1 MSANRIFKSVLALVV
16 ALSTECS
23 CTSDCEVPFS
33 AKASV
38 LVQRARTA
46 AQAPILPEV
55 HRTDAR
61 RRRGFG
67 AENRSGDLVSH
78 DQLEDVGIKIAK
90 EQMESVQDGIVAM
103 QTVDRDMVDRTMKE
117 MSDMQRFFMRLVA
130 SLLFGNVLVILA
142 ICLCQASSNKKAA
155 AVDGT
160 LQEPLP
166 PALAVAA
173 QLLAGSSTLRSPAAS
188 LCEDATSSDDRRSL
202 SSISE
207 SPPSG
212 PLARAPERRSSGPR
226 LGSSSPQAARAASI
240 VQQKAEMS
248 KVQKAEKETDDRFT
262 VSALER
268 RSSLRTV
275 DAFCTPGS
283 TPRLSGQSPSL

>member
-1 MSANRIFKSVLALVV
+1 MSANRIFKSVLAFVV
-16 ALSTECS
+16 ALSKECS

-103 QTVDRDMVDRTMKE
+103 QTVDIDMVDRTMKE

-142 ICLCQASSNKKAA
+142 ICVCQASSNKKAA

-188 LCEDATSSDDRRSL
+188 LCEDATCSL

>member
-1 MSANRIFKSVLALVV
+1 MSANRIFKSVLAFVV
-16 ALSTECS
+16 ALSKECS

-142 ICLCQASSNKKAA
+142 MFVPGFFKQKSCCCGWNSPGAIATCSCSRCTVIGRKQHTKVSCGQLVRRCHLFSQQYIGIASFRST
-155 AVDGT
+155 G
-160 LQEPLP
+160 Q
-166 PALAVAA
+166 
-173 QLLAGSSTLRSPAAS
+173 SSGAS
-188 LCEDATSSDDRRSL
+188 QFRTSSR
-202 SSISE
+202 
-207 SPPSG
+207 
-212 PLARAPERRSSGPR
+212 
-226 LGSSSPQAARAASI
+226 Q
-240 VQQKAEMS
+240 
-248 KVQKAEKETDDRFT
+248 
-262 VSALER
+262 
-268 RSSLRTV
+268 
-275 DAFCTPGS
+275 
-283 TPRLSGQSPSL
+283 

>member
-1 MSANRIFKSVLALVV
+1 
-16 ALSTECS
+16 
-23 CTSDCEVPFS
+23 
-33 AKASV
+33 
-38 LVQRARTA
+38 
-46 AQAPILPEV
+46 V

-188 LCEDATSSDDRRSL
+188 LCEDAASSDDRRSL
-202 SSISE
+202 NSISE
-207 SPPSG
+207 SPLSA
-212 PLARAPERRSSGPR
+212 LARAPERRSSGPR

-283 TPRLSGQSPSL
+283 TPRLSG